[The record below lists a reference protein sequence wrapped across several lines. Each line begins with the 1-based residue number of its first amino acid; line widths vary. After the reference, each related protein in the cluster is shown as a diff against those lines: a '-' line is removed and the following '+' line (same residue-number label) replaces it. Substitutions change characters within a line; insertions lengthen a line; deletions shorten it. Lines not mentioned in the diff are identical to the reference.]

1 MWWDDAQHS
10 PGGQAGGRLVFL
22 AEPAE
27 GLADVVRAGRI
38 YKAGRAVLDL
48 DVDGEIAGVH
58 IVIGVFFEGKGEP
71 GVTVAVDELCAE
83 RRTGLV
89 CFPHQQQHGGCGQN
103 DGSKDQI
110 YQQFFCVAS

>member
-1 MWWDDAQHS
+1 MDVYASCGGDDAQHS

-38 YKAGRAVLDL
+38 HKAGRAVLDL

-58 IVIGVFFEGKGEP
+58 IVIGVFSRGK
-71 GVTVAVDELCAE
+71 VS
-83 RRTGLV
+83 LV
-89 CFPHQQQHGGCGQN
+89 LLSP
-103 DGSKDQI
+103 
-110 YQQFFCVAS
+110 